1 MRRAV
6 ATLATAVLL
15 AACSSGGK
23 SATTTTTARSAIPF
37 VLPSFLPTGFA
48 VKAGSVQP
56 VRRAAEGYAVAVGRA
71 SGGGAFDDVILANVQ
86 VATAD
91 RAVAPNEQ
99 NTNVDID
106 GVTARLHDG
115 PLVGASVDFFTRGL
129 YVAVSGKP
137 GASEAVTAVARALHL
152 PASGRAGETSF
163 SGPPPGFA
171 VIDDVHITTN
181 DVEAGETIDAAGP
194 PGVISIHVIATR
206 APLIFAVGGGD
217 HVAPTTI
224 RGHSALVSVRS
235 RSLPGGSPIVTTT
248 LAWFESSSVA
258 ISVLGETTAE
268 QLSPVAAGIRT
279 VSPREWRTNVPLGTT
294 TTTQP

>member
-1 MRRAV
+1 VRRVGAAV
-6 ATLATAVLL
+6 IAAALL
-15 AACSSGGK
+15 AGCSPGGK
-23 SATTTTTARSAIPF
+23 RAATTTTAPSAIPF

-56 VRRAAEGYAVAVGRA
+56 IRRAAEGYAVAVGRA
-71 SGGGAFDDVILANVQ
+71 TGGGAFDDVVLANVQ
-86 VATAD
+86 AATAD
-91 RAVAPNEQ
+91 RAVAPGEQ
-99 NTNVDID
+99 NTSVDID

-115 PLVGASVDFFTRGL
+115 PLVGASVDFFTRGM

-137 GASEAVTAVARALHL
+137 GASDAVVAVARALHL
-152 PASGRAGETSF
+152 PASGKAGETTF
-163 SGPPPGFA
+163 GGPPAGFA
-171 VIDDVHITTN
+171 TIDDVHITSS

-194 PGVISIHVIATR
+194 PGVISIHVIATK

-224 RGHSALVSVRS
+224 RGHTALVSVRS
-235 RSLPGGSPIVTTT
+235 RSLPGGNPIATTT
-248 LAWFESSSVA
+248 LAWFEKPSVA
-258 ISVLGETTAE
+258 ISILGETTAE

-279 VSPREWRTNVPLGTT
+279 VTPREWRTNVPLVT